1 MRKAATAPIATTI
14 GARAPSRA
22 PPVLA
27 MAARGI
33 TGFHSQGRLV
43 GDDGK
48 FGTEDMGPA
57 DLVEHVRRAIQSG
70 IEEER
75 RLPGEN
81 RKAGGTAEVVLVG
94 RAGARFVSRA
104 AMPRRY
110 LTTARSS
117 GR

>member
-1 MRKAATAPIATTI
+1 
-14 GARAPSRA
+14 
-22 PPVLA
+22 

-81 RKAGGTAEVVLVG
+81 REAGGTAEVVLVG